1 LIVAGMLVQA
11 VALNVLAA
19 GGGEL
24 RSAIVAAVLLGAGT
38 ALVYPVLI
46 AAVSDAVPPRERARA
61 VGAYRFW
68 RDAGL
73 VAGAVLAGTTA
84 DAIGSGATIA
94 LVGVLTALSGLWVAV
109 ADRERSAPVITSI
122 AREV

>member
-1 LIVAGMLVQA
+1 
-11 VALNVLAA
+11 
-19 GGGEL
+19 
-24 RSAIVAAVLLGAGT
+24 VLLGVGT

-73 VAGAVLAGTTA
+73 VAGALVAGAAA
-84 DAIGSGATIA
+84 DGIGSAEAIA
-94 LVGVLTALSGLWVAV
+94 RVGVLTALSGLWVAV
-109 ADRERSAPVITSI
+109 ARPERSASAMAGI
-122 AREV
+122 ASEV